1 MENRKPVVGKSKFK
15 IEKCSS
21 RIFLNQNEG
30 LTWKIESLSK
40 FFKRKEHLK
49 KEFKILWYL

>member
-49 KEFKILWYL
+49 KEF